1 MWAGSEAFRPMD
13 PVDISAKHLEGTSP
27 VDHDNR
33 LSRLVE
39 ERAIERLLFDY
50 AYFLDM
56 NMPDKMA
63 ELFVDDCEVSY
74 APNFGAKGI
83 EDYKKTLDGIGTFF
97 VATTHHVSNVCIDFD
112 SEDEA
117 RVRAVVL
124 AIHRYTRDRPDGFLY
139 GQYDDVVVNVE
150 GNWKFKKRVLRTT
163 MTTDYHVKAANPIG
177 RLE

>member
-1 MWAGSEAFRPMD
+1 LD
-13 PVDISAKHLEGTSP
+13 
-27 VDHDNR
+27 DNR
-33 LSRLVE
+33 ALNRLLD

-63 ELFVDDCEVSY
+63 ALFVDDCEVSY
-74 APNFGAKGI
+74 APNFGAEGI
-83 EDYKKTLDGIGTFF
+83 DEYKKTLDGIGTFF

-112 SEDEA
+112 GDDEA

-124 AIHRYTRDRPDGFLY
+124 AIHRYTRERPDGFLY
-139 GQYDDVVVNVE
+139 GQYDDVVVKTD
-150 GNWKFKKRVLRTT
+150 GHWRFRKRVLKTT
-163 MTTDYHVKAANPIG
+163 MTTDYHVKAAHPIG